1 MGLKIAEIPF
11 VGYPVSDIK
20 RAREFYE
27 GILGLTPGA
36 IDQEIPE
43 MPGKYWI
50 EYKVG
55 SHTLAISNA
64 WEPSGQSGPSVAF
77 EVEHFQDALEHL
89 KSQGV
94 KIVAECIET
103 PGCRIALIED
113 WDGNGI
119 TIHKMK

>member
-1 MGLKIAEIPF
+1 MSLKITEMPF
-11 VGYPVSDIK
+11 VGYPVSDMK
-20 RAREFYE
+20 RARDFYE
-27 GILGLTPGA
+27 GILGLTLGA

-43 MPGKYWI
+43 MPGKYWV
-50 EYKVG
+50 EYDVG
-55 SHTLAISNA
+55 SQTLAISNA

-77 EVEHFQDALEHL
+77 EVEHFQEAIQHL
-89 KSQGV
+89 KGQGV

-103 PGCRIALIED
+103 PVCYMALIED

>member
-27 GILGLTPGA
+27 GILGLTPGSIA
-36 IDQEIPE
+36 QEIPE

-50 EYKVG
+50 EYEVG
-55 SHTLAISNA
+55 SQTFAVSNA

-77 EVEHFQDALEHL
+77 EVEHFHDALKHL
-89 KSQGV
+89 KGQGV
-94 KIVAECIET
+94 KIVADCIET
-103 PGCRIALIED
+103 PGCRMALIED